1 MAQRTTADETLPRE
15 ELAAYFK
22 DLAAE
27 FERGDEEV
35 TVPVGNKNV
44 SLDPPQ
50 NIDLSV
56 EVVERS
62 SMLRGNRETVE
73 IELSWKPQYGRRGL
87 NPDLRAEFARGNDRY
102 PCGRTA
108 GVRPGRE
115 LRERGGDGADRRGC
129 VGRYELLRRLGP
141 LLGILLMLIVWVGVI
156 NWRYPGGWGS
166 AVAIGFVAWIV
177 AVGIVYLFA
186 VVGLVT
192 PDVLGIPGV

>member
-50 NIDLSV
+50 NIDVSV

-73 IELSWKPQYGRRGL
+73 IELSWKP
-87 NPDLRAEFARGNDRY
+87 
-102 PCGRTA
+102 
-108 GVRPGRE
+108 
-115 LRERGGDGADRRGC
+115 
-129 VGRYELLRRLGP
+129 
-141 LLGILLMLIVWVGVI
+141 
-156 NWRYPGGWGS
+156 
-166 AVAIGFVAWIV
+166 
-177 AVGIVYLFA
+177 
-186 VVGLVT
+186 
-192 PDVLGIPGV
+192 

>member
-15 ELAAYFK
+15 ELAAYFT

-27 FERGDEEV
+27 FEQGDEEI

-73 IELSWKPQYGRRGL
+73 IELSWKP
-87 NPDLRAEFARGNDRY
+87 
-102 PCGRTA
+102 
-108 GVRPGRE
+108 
-115 LRERGGDGADRRGC
+115 
-129 VGRYELLRRLGP
+129 
-141 LLGILLMLIVWVGVI
+141 
-156 NWRYPGGWGS
+156 
-166 AVAIGFVAWIV
+166 
-177 AVGIVYLFA
+177 
-186 VVGLVT
+186 
-192 PDVLGIPGV
+192 